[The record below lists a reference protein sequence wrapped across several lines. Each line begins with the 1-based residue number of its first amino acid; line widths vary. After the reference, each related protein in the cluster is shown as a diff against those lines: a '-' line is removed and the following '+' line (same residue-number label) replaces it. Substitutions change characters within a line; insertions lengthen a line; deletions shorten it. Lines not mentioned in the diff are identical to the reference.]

1 MSLLALAGT
10 NSATGGY
17 EIENSLKFETD
28 NTEYLMAEGRSQG
41 DSQQTWTYSCWLKR
55 TDFRDCWL

>member
-17 EIENSLKFETD
+17 EIANSCKFEDD
-28 NTEYLMAEGRSQG
+28 NDE
-41 DSQQTWTYSCWLKR
+41 WLYR
-55 TDFRDCWL
+55 TNVS